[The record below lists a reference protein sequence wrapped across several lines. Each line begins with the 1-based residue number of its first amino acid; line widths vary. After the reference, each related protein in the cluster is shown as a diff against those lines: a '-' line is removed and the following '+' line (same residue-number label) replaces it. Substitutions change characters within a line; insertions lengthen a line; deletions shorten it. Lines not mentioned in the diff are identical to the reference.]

1 MKKFIKDFVKQ
12 GLVAAWGGPVIIA
25 IIYWILGA
33 NGVLQTLTVKEVSM
47 GILSSTL
54 MAFIAAGIPVVYRQ
68 ERLPLPMAILIH
80 AAVLYLD
87 YLIVYLMNGWLK
99 NDTTPILV
107 FTAIFFA
114 GFALIWL
121 IIRQIIKRQVGQMN
135 SKIRAREES

>member
-25 IIYWILGA
+25 IIYMILGA
-33 NGVLQTLTVKEVSM
+33 NGVIQTLTVKEVCM

-87 YLIVYLMNGWLK
+87 YLIVYLMNGWLP
-99 NDTTPILV
+99 NDATTVLM
-107 FTAIFFA
+107 FTVIFFA

-121 IIRQIIKRQVGQMN
+121 IIWQINKRQVSRLNEKLNTQ
-135 SKIRAREES
+135 

>member
-1 MKKFIKDFVKQ
+1 MKKFIKDFMKQ

-25 IIYWILGA
+25 IIYMILGA
-33 NGVLQTLTVKEVSM
+33 NGVIQTLTVKEVCM

-87 YLIVYLMNGWLK
+87 YLIVYLMNGWLP
-99 NDTTPILV
+99 NDATTVLM
-107 FTAIFFA
+107 FTVIFFA

-121 IIRQIIKRQVGQMN
+121 IIWQINKRQVSRLNEKLNTQ
-135 SKIRAREES
+135 

>member
-1 MKKFIKDFVKQ
+1 MKKFVKDFVKQ
-12 GLVAAWGGPVIIA
+12 GMMAAWGGPVVLA
-25 IIYWILGA
+25 IIYAILGL
-33 NGVLQTLTVKEVSM
+33 NGVTETLTVKEVSM

-54 MAFIAAGIPVVYRQ
+54 MTFIAAGIKVVYRQ
-68 ERLPLPMAILIH
+68 EKLPLSMAILIH

-121 IIRQIIKRQVGQMN
+121 IIWQINKRQVSRLNEKLNAQ
-135 SKIRAREES
+135 

>member
-25 IIYWILGA
+25 IIYMILGA
-33 NGVLQTLTVKEVSM
+33 NGVIQTLTVKEVCM

-54 MAFIAAGIPVVYRQ
+54 MVFIAAGIPVVYRQ

-87 YLIVYLMNGWLK
+87 YLIVYLMNGWLP
-99 NDTTPILV
+99 NDATTVLM
-107 FTAIFFA
+107 FTVIFFA

-121 IIRQIIKRQVGQMN
+121 IIWQINKRQVSRLNEKLNTQ
-135 SKIRAREES
+135 